1 MDFELW
7 QYAVVFIL
15 IGFSGF
21 IDSIAGGGG
30 LISVPTYMAVGVPVE
45 FILGTNKCVSSTGA
59 TFAVG
64 RYIMSKT
71 IFWKTMIYAVIAALI
86 GSAIG
91 ARLSIFMSKNL
102 MFLVL
107 LVVIPTIFYLQ
118 ARQSGLASEK
128 PALPQIS
135 QIIRVMLIGLVMGGY
150 DGLFGPGTGTFILLA
165 FMAFLHMSAR
175 EASAN
180 ARIVNYASNLSAFFY
195 FLVQGRIFWPIA
207 LVAVAGS
214 ICGNWLGSGLV
225 LSNAD
230 KVVKPAFRF
239 VLIALLLKCGYDLYV
254 GGF

>member
-7 QYAVVFIL
+7 QYAVVFLL

-45 FILGTNKCVSSTGA
+45 FILGTNKCVSSTGT

-102 MFLVL
+102 MFIIL
-107 LVVIPTIFYLQ
+107 LIVIPTIFYLQ
-118 ARQSGLASEK
+118 AKQSGLARQQ
-128 PALPQIS
+128 PILPQAS
-135 QIIRVMLIGLVMGGY
+135 QIIRVTLIGFLLGGY

-165 FMAFLHMSAR
+165 FMAFLNLSAR

-195 FLVQGRIFWPIA
+195 FLIQGRIFWPIA

-225 LSNAD
+225 LTNAD
-230 KVVKPAFRF
+230 RVVKPAFRF
-239 VLIALLLKCGYDLYV
+239 VLIALLLKCGYDLYL
-254 GGF
+254 GSF